1 MKRILLLILVCFSTL
16 AFAQEP
22 VVSQNVTVLQN
33 TTAAQC
39 PSSWRGTGAPVDV
52 TADTGVGVVNS
63 DSDASVRSCTNCSFD
78 TSSNSCICKTCYDY
92 FN

>member
-1 MKRILLLILVCFSTL
+1 MKRILFLALLLVTSL

-22 VVSQNVTVLQN
+22 IITQNVTVLQN

-39 PSSWRGTGAPVDV
+39 PSSWRGTTQPANQITDTAAGVETGMTGA
-52 TADTGVGVVNS
+52 T
-63 DSDASVRSCTNCSFD
+63 VRSCEGCAFD
-78 TSSNSCICKTCYDY
+78 DNSKSCICKTCYDY